1 MKSQVRKV
9 TIMFNSTDKCF
20 QKRCY
25 HKLGNCMLTEI
36 TTIILP
42 NQDLWQMTWTFCK

>member
-9 TIMFNSTDKCF
+9 TIMFNATDKCF

-25 HKLGNCMLTEI
+25 HMLGNYMLTET

-42 NQDLWQMTWTFCK
+42 NRDLGQMTWTFCK